1 MIRYNTQYRNYINKT
16 EKFQKYV
23 KSNYPRKINQVK

>member
-16 EKFQKYV
+16 KKFQKYV
-23 KSNYPRKINQVK
+23 ESNYPRKGNQVK